1 MVQVKK
7 DINHVS
13 DVLDDITTN
22 NNYDS
27 LLFWFDK
34 ADVALLKNHLE
45 IIEGTDDIAYHVL
58 YGEVVMTIDMG
69 GYVYFTTL
77 TDNFQSTSVDGKA
90 MMGAHI
96 NYDDL
101 DMLHRIW
108 LSI

>member
-1 MVQVKK
+1 MESK
-7 DINHVS
+7 DINQVS
-13 DVLDDITTN
+13 DLLDALMHNDYTTLLASGKFDQVDIQ
-22 NNYDS
+22 
-27 LLFWFDK
+27 
-34 ADVALLKNHLE
+34 LLKQHLGV
-45 IIEGTDDIAYHVL
+45 IEGTDDIAYHVL

-90 MMGAHI
+90 MMFANI

-101 DMLHRIW
+101 DILHRLW

>member
-1 MVQVKK
+1 MESK
-7 DINHVS
+7 DINQVS
-13 DVLDDITTN
+13 NLIDALMHNDYTMLLASGKFDQVDIQ
-22 NNYDS
+22 
-27 LLFWFDK
+27 
-34 ADVALLKNHLE
+34 LLKQHLG
-45 IIEGTDDIAYHVL
+45 IIEGADDIAYHML

-77 TDNFQSTSVDGKA
+77 TDNFQSTSVDVKA
-90 MMGAHI
+90 MMLAHI